1 MKKWLIGL
9 TVIILLL
16 VVCSYVFIPERINI
30 SEEVLVN
37 CTPGGAMRILIDE
50 NKWKKWWPGN
60 NSTDPENN
68 NHSSFKYDRYTY
80 HIDEK
85 LYRAVNVTAR
95 NENRNFKSKIF
106 IIPLATDSIT
116 IQWQSEFL
124 TSTNPFKRI
133 QEYRQAAEL
142 KNDMDD
148 ILKNLQSFLNKKE
161 NIYEFNITNTT
172 LTDTILVA
180 TKILIEDYPSTKN
193 IYNLIGDLKKY
204 IQIGGAKEKNYPIL
218 NITKTDS
225 GYKTMVAIAIDKE
238 LQENKKIFLT
248 RMRRSKNKILTTE
261 VRGGEATVRRAFA
274 EIENYMNDHNLSAPV
289 IPFEYL
295 VTDRRK
301 EKDTTR
307 WVTRIYYPIR

>member
-1 MKKWLIGL
+1 MKKWLIGV

-16 VVCSYVFIPERINI
+16 VVCSYVFIPERIKI

-37 CTPGGAMRILIDE
+37 CTPGGAMRILTDE
-50 NKWKKWWPGN
+50 NRWKKWWPRN
-60 NSTDPENN
+60 NSTNHNN
-68 NHSSFKYDRYTY
+68 RSSFKYDGYTY
-80 HIDEK
+80 NIDEK
-85 LYRAVNVTAR
+85 LYNAINVTAY
-95 NENRNFKSKIF
+95 NQNSNFKSKIF
-106 IIPLATDSIT
+106 IIPLTTDSIT
-116 IQWQSEFL
+116 IRWQSEFL

-142 KNDMDD
+142 KNNMDD
-148 ILKNLQSFLNKKE
+148 ILKNLHSFLNKKE

-172 LTDTILVA
+172 LTDTIFIA
-180 TKILIEDYPSTKN
+180 TKILMENCPSTKN
-193 IYNLIGDLKKY
+193 IYNLIDDLKKY

-225 GYKTMVAIAIDKE
+225 GYKTMVAIAIDRE
-238 LQENKKIFLT
+238 LKENKKNFLT

-261 VRGGEATVRRAFA
+261 VEGGEGTVKRAFY
-274 EIENYMNDHNLSAPV
+274 EIENYMSDYNLSAPV

-295 VTDRRK
+295 VTDRMK
-301 EKDTTR
+301 EKDTSK